1 MGRLADVLG
10 ALNPTKTDSTGEKT
24 AQVSTP
30 NTAPSTTLNEI
41 KTALDSALSGQDKT
55 AQVNAANNPTIQ
67 DVEKV
72 AKDLVAA
79 DDARLQKEAEMW
91 ATVAANTFMERL
103 AQFNTAAVKVAG
115 SLEHTDMDFQKFASE
130 NPEMVKEAHDLGYQK
145 TAMQLNALKQAAYER
160 GVNAGIEAVHKAGS
174 DTFIRGFTDISN
186 ILSR

>member
-10 ALNPTKTDSTGEKT
+10 ALNPTKTDSGEKT
-24 AQVSTP
+24 AQVSSP
-30 NTAPSTTLNEI
+30 NSAPTTTLSEI

-55 AQVNAANNPTIQ
+55 AQVNAANNSTVQ
-67 DVEKV
+67 ELEKV
-72 AKDLVAA
+72 AKELVAA

-103 AQFNTAAVKVAG
+103 GHFNNAAVKVAG
-115 SLEHTDMDFQKFASE
+115 SLEHTDQDFQKFASE

-160 GVNAGIEAVHKAGS
+160 GVSAGIEAVHKAGS
-174 DTFIRGFTDISN
+174 DTFIRGFTDISHLIN
-186 ILSR
+186 R

>member
-10 ALNPTKTDSTGEKT
+10 ALNPTKTDSGEKT

-30 NTAPSTTLNEI
+30 TSTSPTALNEI
-41 KTALDSALSGQDKT
+41 KTALDNALSGQDKT
-55 AQVNAANNPTIQ
+55 AQVNTANNTTVQ
-67 DVEKV
+67 DVEKM
-72 AKDLVAA
+72 AKEIVAA

-103 AQFNTAAVKVAG
+103 GQFNNAAVKVAG
-115 SLEHTDMDFQKFASE
+115 SLEHTDMDFKKFASE

-160 GVNAGIEAVHKAGS
+160 GVSAGIEAVHKAGS
-174 DTFIRGFTDISN
+174 DTFIRGFTDISH
-186 ILSR
+186 ILDR